1 MKQQSELKQLTLIKL
16 YRMMFDENLSFRS
29 TKVSRPIEEVKKIL
43 KDIDYSNIGD
53 LIEYYT
59 SNNGTTFFY
68 DAEMHRSVFYSLGAG
83 NESIDRISVA
93 FFLSLEE
100 IVKIRDLKIE
110 VEPTLREFFD
120 EHIPFADDGFGNDF
134 WIELSSGVIKK
145 VYYDDDPPFQL
156 MVAPSFISFCKSLRN
171 FG

>member
-1 MKQQSELKQLTLIKL
+1 
-16 YRMMFDENLSFRS
+16 MMFDENLSFRS

-43 KDIDYSNIGD
+43 KDVDYSNIGD

-59 SNNGTTFFY
+59 SNDGTTFFY

-83 NESIDRISVA
+83 NEGIDRISVA

-100 IVKIRDLKIE
+100 IVKIRELKIE
-110 VEPTLREFFD
+110 AEPTLREFFD

-171 FG
+171 SG